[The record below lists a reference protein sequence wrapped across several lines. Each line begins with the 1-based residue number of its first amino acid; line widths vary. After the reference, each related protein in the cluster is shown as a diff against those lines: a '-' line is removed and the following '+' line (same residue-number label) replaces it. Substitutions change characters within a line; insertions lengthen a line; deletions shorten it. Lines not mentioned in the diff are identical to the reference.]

1 MRLGLG
7 MLCLQFAIGSANDYM
22 DAASDAV
29 AKPGKPIPAGRV
41 SLRAALLISIAT
53 AVAGLV
59 VAAGVAPVVL
69 GVAACGLGLGLVY
82 DSRLKGTPVSW
93 APFALGVGLLPL
105 YAWLG
110 ARGTVPSGL
119 AGVVVMAVVA
129 GSALAIA
136 NAYADVDADRLS
148 GTESVA
154 TLIGPTTALRIDA
167 CLLAVVQA
175 IVLATTVAVG
185 AGPVLGAEAV
195 GCALAW
201 LGVGLAVTRGRR
213 AGALVWE
220 MQALGILVLGA
231 GWLAA
236 LSSAG
241 LLAG

>member
-1 MRLGLG
+1 

-41 SLRAALLISIAT
+41 SVRAALLISAVT
-53 AVAGLV
+53 AVAGLM
-59 VAAGVAPVVL
+59 VAASVAPVAL
-69 GVAACGLGLGLVY
+69 GVAACGLGLGLAY
-82 DSRLKGTPVSW
+82 DTRLKGTPASW
-93 APFALGVGLLPL
+93 AAFALGVGLLPL
-105 YAWLG
+105 YAWIG

-136 NAYADVDADRLS
+136 NAYADVEADRLS

-167 CLLAVVQA
+167 FLLAVVQA

-185 AGPVLGAEAV
+185 AGPVLWAEAM

-201 LGVGLAVTRGRR
+201 LGVALAVTHGRR

-220 MQALGILVLGA
+220 IQALGILVLGA